1 MTGDTPVEERFDLIE
16 RFNAEPTGMLI
27 MTDAGR
33 FGLNVTGCS
42 TVINYGNY
50 YNPATMAQR
59 EDRLHRLGQ
68 TDTVHVLNPYLVG
81 TVDEGIR
88 NIFLKRAN
96 DIEDFIEGSE
106 RVSID
111 RMNRTDYERL
121 VVGG

>member
-1 MTGDTPVEERFDLIE
+1 
-16 RFNAEPTGMLI
+16 
-27 MTDAGR
+27 
-33 FGLNVTGCS
+33 
-42 TVINYGNY
+42 
-50 YNPATMAQR
+50 
-59 EDRLHRLGQ
+59 LHRLGQ